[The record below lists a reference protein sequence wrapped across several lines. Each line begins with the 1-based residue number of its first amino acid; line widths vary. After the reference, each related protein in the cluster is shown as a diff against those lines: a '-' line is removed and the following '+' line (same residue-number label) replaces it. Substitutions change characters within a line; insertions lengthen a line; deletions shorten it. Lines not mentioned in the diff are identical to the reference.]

1 MMLEVQVSLEK
12 DEFYIM
18 NAGEHP
24 ISYNDFRELRM
35 RKAVYKRDNGW
46 YIKKEALPY
55 LAEKGYKIRV
65 TS

>member
-1 MMLEVQVSLEK
+1 
-12 DEFYIM
+12 M
-18 NAGEHP
+18 NAGERP
-24 ISYNDFRELRM
+24 IAYNDFRELRM
-35 RKAVYKRDNGW
+35 RKAVCKRDNGW

>member
-1 MMLEVQVSLEK
+1 
-12 DEFYIM
+12 M